1 MSKKIVVAGANGKMG
16 QEVVR
21 MIARVDDFELVG
33 AVDVIDVGED
43 MNQLL
48 GLDESPV
55 EIEEDLAQVI
65 VETDPDVIVDFTNPQ
80 VVMGNIKQAIEQ
92 EVNIVVGATG
102 ITEADLNRIEEW
114 NQGIDTK
121 VIIAPNFAIGAILM
135 MQFSKQAAKFMN
147 DVEIVEL
154 HHDKKID
161 APSGTAI
168 KTAELIKE
176 NLKAEQKEQVEEI
189 EKLPGARGGE
199 QDGINIHSLRL
210 PGLVAHQEVIFGGLG
225 QTLTIRH
232 DSINRKSFMPGV
244 ELAIRKLDEING
256 IVYGLE
262 NLINFN

>member
-1 MSKKIVVAGANGKMG
+1 MTKKIVVAGANGKMG

-33 AVDVIDVGED
+33 AVDITDVGED
-43 MNQLL
+43 INQLL
-48 GLDESPV
+48 GLDGPTV
-55 EIEEDLAQVI
+55 EIKEDLAEVI
-65 VETDPDVIVDFTNPQ
+65 CDSEPDVIVDFTNPQ
-80 VVMGNIKQAIEQ
+80 VVMGDIKEAIEK
-92 EVNIVVGATG
+92 EVDIVVGATG
-102 ITEADLNRIEEW
+102 ITEADLTKIEEW

-147 DVEIVEL
+147 DVEIIEL
-154 HHDKKID
+154 HHDQKID

-176 NLKAEQKEQVEEI
+176 NLAEEQKEQVEEI

-210 PGLVAHQEVIFGGLG
+210 PGLVAHQEVILGGLG
-225 QTLTIRH
+225 QTLKIRH
-232 DSINRKSFMPGV
+232 DSINRESFMPGV
-244 ELAIRKLDEING
+244 ELAIRKLDEIDG
-256 IVYGLE
+256 VIYGLE
-262 NLINFN
+262 NLIEFN